1 MPSAKCRT
9 FNFRWRGNETG
20 EGEIQGD
27 ADEDLC
33 SITFENPNALS
44 GIFVSGLTGEQEFQ
58 GFREGFD
65 AETATAKRKCLYA
78 KDPREAWADLGPF
91 HHERLWARWFP
102 DEPYPEDPYDIEE
115 NSSSDFSDES
125 LPGTPD
131 DLAED
136 DLEESSD
143 GSFPET
149 PDDLT
154 EDDLEEFSDDEVRDE
169 LLSEEEFAR
178 GARLMDRLLPLF
190 SGDLAAATRY
200 FVRTREEMT
209 LRHLVDGDS
218 DSDEDEEE

>member
-78 KDPREAWADLGPF
+78 KDPREAWADWGPF

-131 DLAED
+131 DL
-136 DLEESSD
+136 
-143 GSFPET
+143 
-149 PDDLT
+149 T
-154 EDDLEEFSDDEVRDE
+154 EDDLEEFSNDEVRDE
-169 LLSEEEFAR
+169 LLSEEAFAR
-178 GARLMDRLLPLF
+178 GATHMELPLTLI
-190 SGDLAAATRY
+190 SGALAATTRY
-200 FVRTREEMT
+200 CVRTREQMT